1 MESFLIY
8 IEKGG
13 IIFTSLFVLS
23 IVTVA
28 IVTLKIFEIYFL
40 RRLDFSNFYSL
51 LIADK
56 NNDFNDVR
64 KDIIVTL
71 PKSKQNIILSL
82 VDLISSNNSKI
93 DIEKEID
100 SLKNKE
106 FKKIYSFLPSLEVI
120 SQVSP
125 LVGLLGTVIGMI
137 DSFNE
142 LELGG
147 SLVDPSILAGG
158 IWTALLTTAMGL
170 IVAIPALVSHYF
182 LEKKINDLFDD
193 FEILISKLS
202 TLKWLCIKFQK
213 KKNLKIN
220 IIPLIDIIFLMLVF
234 FMLAT
239 NFTKNNEVSFSVNNQ
254 KQISNQQNKDQL
266 MILYLKDNKIF
277 FEDKTIK
284 PKDLENKYFDNWD
297 SQNFDKIM
305 ILNDKKS
312 SIQILLNLMDLI
324 KKNKIKSVNFSD
336 AP

>member
-1 MESFLIY
+1 M
-8 IEKGG
+8 
-13 IIFTSLFVLS
+13 
-23 IVTVA
+23 
-28 IVTLKIFEIYFL
+28 TLHKI
-40 RRLDFSNFYSL
+40 S
-51 LIADK
+51 
-56 NNDFNDVR
+56 
-64 KDIIVTL
+64 
-71 PKSKQNIILSL
+71 
-82 VDLISSNNSKI
+82 
-93 DIEKEID
+93 
-100 SLKNKE
+100 
-106 FKKIYSFLPSLEVI
+106 
-120 SQVSP
+120 
-125 LVGLLGTVIGMI
+125 
-137 DSFNE
+137 
-142 LELGG
+142 
-147 SLVDPSILAGG
+147 
-158 IWTALLTTAMGL
+158 
-170 IVAIPALVSHYF
+170 
-182 LEKKINDLFDD
+182 
-193 FEILISKLS
+193 
-202 TLKWLCIKFQK
+202 K

>member
-1 MESFLIY
+1 M
-8 IEKGG
+8 
-13 IIFTSLFVLS
+13 
-23 IVTVA
+23 
-28 IVTLKIFEIYFL
+28 TLHKI
-40 RRLDFSNFYSL
+40 S
-51 LIADK
+51 
-56 NNDFNDVR
+56 
-64 KDIIVTL
+64 
-71 PKSKQNIILSL
+71 
-82 VDLISSNNSKI
+82 
-93 DIEKEID
+93 
-100 SLKNKE
+100 
-106 FKKIYSFLPSLEVI
+106 
-120 SQVSP
+120 
-125 LVGLLGTVIGMI
+125 
-137 DSFNE
+137 
-142 LELGG
+142 
-147 SLVDPSILAGG
+147 
-158 IWTALLTTAMGL
+158 
-170 IVAIPALVSHYF
+170 
-182 LEKKINDLFDD
+182 
-193 FEILISKLS
+193 
-202 TLKWLCIKFQK
+202 K

-284 PKDLENKYFDNWD
+284 LKDLENKYFDNWD